1 MDTLQ
6 AGIEKSEL
14 IFSMKSV
21 VLSTIDEFGN
31 PYASYA
37 PFGVYH
43 GDYYLIVSNSARH
56 TQHVRRFN
64 KAGLLWVED
73 ESKAQSVFFRKRFYL
88 ETEVTL
94 DVLDQGVID
103 MMKSRF
109 KDTFT
114 TLMLMDFTIIKCV
127 GLNGQLILGPG
138 LAFDQIG
145 KELFPAKNGGH
156 RSTKA

>member
-21 VLSTIDEFGN
+21 VLTTMDEFGN

-37 PFGVYH
+37 PFGVYQ

-56 TQHVRRFN
+56 TMHLRALN
-64 KAGLLWVED
+64 KAGLLWLED
-73 ESKAQSVFFRKRFYL
+73 ETKAQSVFFRKRFYL

-127 GLNGQLILGPG
+127 GKNGQLILGPG

-145 KELFPAKNGGH
+145 KELFPAKIGGH